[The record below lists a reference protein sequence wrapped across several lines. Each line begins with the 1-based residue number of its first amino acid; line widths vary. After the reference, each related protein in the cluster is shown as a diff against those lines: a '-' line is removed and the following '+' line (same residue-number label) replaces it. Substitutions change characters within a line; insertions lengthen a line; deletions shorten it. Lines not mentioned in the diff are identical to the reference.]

1 MPYCRLRKWIG
12 YIILLAVMLSAF
24 INTGMPACADGFATE
39 FPYVVTIYNEKNG
52 LPTGEAN
59 TILQTRDGHMWI
71 GSYGGLIRYDGS
83 NFRNFSMEKAIAS
96 NSIRSLYEDSQ
107 GRLWI
112 GTNDIGVVMMQQ
124 DTFTLM
130 ESPSDNS
137 FLCIR
142 DFVEAEDGTIYV
154 ASPSGMA
161 RIEDDKLVP
170 IADEAVRGKGVF
182 SVAID
187 SHQRIWG
194 CMDNGEC
201 LIIEG
206 GKLKEIFPSER
217 IFESSRIYCIASDS
231 RGNILMGTSGNE
243 VAVVGFPTEG
253 LERKD
258 LTVEE
263 YSTKNMHFHNM
274 IESIG
279 GYLLISGNNGL
290 AIVAPD
296 GVVKTFGEEKKAVSI
311 NAAII
316 DYEQNV
322 WMASSNYGVIKYS
335 QGCFEP
341 LNEKT
346 SLEEIAINSITKV
359 DKLWYIAHDGGVII
373 CNRNWVHMKNKLTD
387 MLQGVRV
394 RHMMADS
401 KGNLWIANYSQ
412 NPLICYNP
420 RTEEITC
427 YNEAVGMEGDKARTV
442 MELRDGRV
450 ITTTQSGV
458 YLIENGRITEHY
470 GREDGILNSTI
481 LCFAEAENGEIYLGS
496 DGDGIYGIK
505 DGVVNNYGFREGL
518 KEGVVLRIKQET
530 NGTGY
535 FVSAGS
541 GLYYWENGS
550 FKELSNFIK
559 DSGSI
564 FDIYDLDG
572 KIWILQNN
580 GAISM
585 NKESLLS
592 GQQTETNHYGFM
604 HGLAGS
610 LDANT
615 WHYMNDDGK
624 LYLATRNG
632 ISTFGFV
639 GVPYTI
645 PKLCISRVIVDG
657 VAYEHPKELVLTSDA
672 QRITIEYAT
681 LSYTDTTELRVQTCL
696 KGFDNQ
702 KQLSAEKS
710 SAVSY
715 TNLRGGEYTFEVTA
729 YSPDDGELAT
739 CTLLIRKEKKL
750 VEQPLFW
757 VLLAIGVILLSAT
770 TVLLYARNKMKSI
783 QKRQQEYKSIIEQSL
798 RTFANTIDAKDPYTN
813 GHSYRVAT
821 YARELA
827 KRMGMSSLEQ
837 ENIYYIALLHD
848 IGKIG
853 IPDTILNKPGKLND
867 EELATIR
874 KHVTIGGEILA
885 DFTAL
890 EGITEG
896 AKYHHERWDGKGYG
910 EGLSE
915 LDIPMVA
922 RIIGVADSYDA
933 MSSDR
938 CYRGAL
944 EEEVIKSEL
953 IHCSGSQF
961 DPDVVPHMLAMME
974 EGMVPLKEE

>member
-1 MPYCRLRKWIG
+1 MLHTTSSKLSKNLIV
-12 YIILLAVMLSAF
+12 LLIMLSVF
-24 INTGMPACADGFATE
+24 INTGLQADADGIATE
-39 FPYVVTIYNEKNG
+39 VPYVVTIYNEKNG

-83 NFRNFSMEKAIAS
+83 NFRNFSKEKVIAS
-96 NSIRSLYEDSQ
+96 DSIRSLFEDSQ
-107 GRLWI
+107 GRLWV
-112 GTNDIGVVMMQQ
+112 GTNDIGVVMMQG
-124 DTFTLM
+124 DVITTM

-161 RIEDDKLVP
+161 RIAEGKILPIED
-170 IADEAVRGKGVF
+170 EQVRGKGVF

-187 SHQRIWG
+187 SYQRIWG
-194 CMDNGEC
+194 CMDTGEC
-201 LIIEG
+201 LVIEDG
-206 GKLKEIFPSER
+206 TLKEIIPSDR
-217 IFESSRIYCIASDS
+217 IFEKSGIYCIASDAQ
-231 RGNILMGTSGNE
+231 GNILMGSSGNE
-243 VAVVGFPTEG
+243 VAVIGFPTKSLQKE
-253 LERKD
+253 D
-258 LTVEE
+258 LTVEIHTTGDI
-263 YSTKNMHFHNM
+263 SFHNM
-274 IESIG
+274 IENIG
-279 GYLLISGNNGL
+279 GYLMISGNNGL
-290 AIVAPD
+290 AIVTPD
-296 GVVKTFGEEKKAVSI
+296 GMIKTFGEEKKAVSI

-322 WMASSNYGVIKYS
+322 WMASSNYGVLKYS
-335 QGCFEP
+335 KGCFEP

-346 SLEEIAINSITKV
+346 ALDGVAINAITKV
-359 DKLWYIAHDGGVII
+359 NKLWYIAHDSGVFIL
-373 CNRNWVHMKNKLTD
+373 NRNWAHINNELTE
-387 MLQGVRV
+387 LLHGVRV
-394 RHMMADS
+394 RHIMADS
-401 KGNLWIANYSQ
+401 KGNLWIANYSK

-420 RTEEITC
+420 LTEEIKL
-427 YNEAVGMEGDKARTV
+427 YNEECGLAGDKARV
-442 MELRDGRV
+442 VRELKDGRI
-450 ITTTQSGV
+450 ITTTQTGV
-458 YLIENGRITEHY
+458 YLIDKDRITEHY
-470 GREDGILNSTI
+470 GREEGILNSTI
-481 LCFAEAENGEIYLGS
+481 LCFAEGENGEIYLGS
-496 DGDGIYGIK
+496 DGDGIYCIK
-505 DGVVNNYGFREGL
+505 DGVVTHYGIEEGL
-518 KEGVVLRIKQET
+518 KEGVVLRMTEEA
-530 NGTGY
+530 NGKGF

-541 GLYYWENGS
+541 GLYYWENGT
-550 FKELSNFIK
+550 FKELSNFSK

-564 FDIYDLDG
+564 FDIYDIDN

-580 GAISM
+580 GVISM
-585 NKESLLS
+585 NKEMLLS

-604 HGLAGS
+604 HGLGGS

-615 WHYMNDDGK
+615 WHYQDADGK

-632 ISTFGFV
+632 ISSFGFK
-639 GVPYTI
+639 GVPYTV
-645 PKLCISRVIVDG
+645 PKMCISRVIVDG
-657 VAYEHPKELVLTSDA
+657 VTYEHPKELVLPGDA

-681 LSYTDTTELRVQTCL
+681 LSYTDTTEIRVKTCL
-696 KGFDNQ
+696 KGFDNEM
-702 KQLSAEKS
+702 QLSAEKS
-710 SAVSY
+710 ASVSY

-729 YSPDDGELAT
+729 YSPDDGELVT
-739 CTLLIRKEKKL
+739 CTLGIRKEKKL
-750 VEQPLFW
+750 IEHPLFW
-757 VLLAIGVILLSAT
+757 VLLAVGVILLSAV
-770 TVLLYARNKMKSI
+770 TVLLYTRNKVKSI
-783 QKRQQEYKSIIEQSL
+783 QKRQQEYKSIIEQAL

-827 KRMGMSSLEQ
+827 SRMGMSDVEQ

-853 IPDTILNKPGKLND
+853 VPDYILNKPGKLNE
-867 EELATIR
+867 EELAIIR
-874 KHVTIGGEILA
+874 KHVSIGGEILA

-938 CYRGAL
+938 CYRKAL
-944 EEEVIKSEL
+944 DESVIKTEL
-953 IHCSGSQF
+953 QECSGSQF
-961 DPDVVPHMLAMME
+961 DPRVVPHMLAMME
-974 EGMVPLKEE
+974 EGMAPLKEK